1 MQKQRSSRWVCSL
14 KQTLISWF
22 LVEADTVGS
31 GLQYQSPWVFLLIPT
46 IKRRALR
53 LWAPAE
59 FGLRLLT
66 KICSGVT
73 LEPLRS
79 NKKGDTQKQD
89 FAIPNQ
95 EPRTFSYSS
104 CPYSAYQ
111 SVNTRSNNTLASS
124 CRST

>member
-46 IKRRALR
+46 IKGRALR

-89 FAIPNQ
+89 FAIPTKSH
-95 EPRTFSYSS
+95 ELFLTP
-104 CPYSAYQ
+104 PAP
-111 SVNTRSNNTLASS
+111 TRRISQLTRVQITLLQVPAAA
-124 CRST
+124 